1 MGQEAVSETL
11 KMRHIWRKRKESR
24 EYGRDCRT
32 EESWRQRLREEERLK
47 KEKNKKTIKTTS
59 VGLKKRRKKRKSFAE
74 RKNNENDTMNKET

>member
-47 KEKNKKTIKTTS
+47 KEKKTNN
-59 VGLKKRRKKRKSFAE
+59 
-74 RKNNENDTMNKET
+74 KNNEYWVEEEKKKKVFCGKKKQRK